1 MFTKNIL
8 EKFIT
13 AQKADFDTALSEIKN
28 GHKESHWIWYIFP
41 QIAGL
46 GRSAMSEYYAIQ
58 NLSEAKMYL
67 ENAFLHNNLLTICQE
82 LLNLQ
87 TSDAE
92 EVFGWIDSMKLKS
105 SMTLFALADS
115 ENPVFKQV
123 LDKFYNG
130 EFDEKTI
137 EIVNGQ

>member
-1 MFTKNIL
+1 MPTKNIL

-58 NLSEAKMYL
+58 NLSEAEMYL
-67 ENAFLHNNLLTICQE
+67 ENDFLYNNLLTICQE

-115 ENPVFKQV
+115 KEPVFKQV

-137 EIVNGQ
+137 EIVNGE

>member
-1 MFTKNIL
+1 M
-8 EKFIT
+8 
-13 AQKADFDTALSEIKN
+13 
-28 GHKESHWIWYIFP
+28 
-41 QIAGL
+41 
-46 GRSAMSEYYAIQ
+46 
-58 NLSEAKMYL
+58 
-67 ENAFLHNNLLTICQE
+67 TICQE

-115 ENPVFKQV
+115 EEPVFKQV
-123 LDKFYNG
+123 LDKFFNG